1 MDLRRTRNVIVLLL
15 ICLQG
20 STINKAQGYNHRTS
34 SKWPTTGEWLS
45 LLRSLSEPA
54 DVFGPFYPEDYE
66 VNCGPEEI
74 DIMNPF
80 VVATSG
86 QGLCMQY
93 PECANKYCLDDD
105 NRFDNLPVHVVDAR
119 SESDI
124 IKATEFANRFNI
136 PISVKSSGHS
146 MTGASSSSDSLMI
159 WLANYPKDNM
169 VKQNY
174 SDSCD
179 DGVIHDFVI
188 GINAGQNFADIAE
201 AVQNDYHFVS
211 ASEGTVSAS
220 GGWVAGNGLSYTSR
234 KYGLGVDN
242 VVDFQV
248 VLPSGVSVTA
258 DRCKNSELFWS
269 LRGGG
274 GGTFGT
280 VAHMNYKLHP
290 KTPITR
296 MSFSLG
302 PLVENPKYVR
312 QFFNFWIDQA
322 KLLDNRW
329 GGKFSSTGVDLFFIG
344 YQVALQFDSNAKQF
358 VNAFDVFAK
367 SINDDHG
374 VTILDLPSSTVVEYN
389 GWSDILPLL
398 NEEKE
403 YDTEMSFSRYVTNDI
418 VNNKKEELVNLLVSL
433 SLAKSLGSN
442 NFLVGG
448 AINSVGE
455 EATSVHPVTRN
466 SLFMITMNADG
477 YKESLSL
484 LSNSISGSS
493 KNHHGSLE
501 PNWRDSLWG
510 ENYQRLLAYKKM
522 IDPNFLL
529 IPYKS
534 VGYTGQ
540 EVDINNRDGFTYTP
554 PSYFNGDSNS
564 ATVIITDLSSGS
576 TISTTGMTTI
586 LVIFVGVCASLFFL

>member
-1 MDLRRTRNVIVLLL
+1 MYARSCRNLITLLL
-15 ICLQG
+15 ICTQG
-20 STINKAQGYNHRTS
+20 NRIHLAQGYNHRTS

-66 VNCGPEEI
+66 VNCGSEEI

-93 PECANKYCLDDD
+93 PECANKYCLDDVD
-105 NRFDNLPVHVVDAR
+105 RFDNLPVHVVDAR
-119 SESDI
+119 TELDI

-146 MTGASSSSDSLMI
+146 MSGASSSSDSLMI

-169 VKQNY
+169 VKRNY
-174 SDSCD
+174 SDSCN
-179 DGVIHDFVI
+179 DGVIHDAVI

-201 AVQNDYHFVS
+201 AVQNNYHFVS

-220 GGWVAGNGLSYTSR
+220 GGWIAGNGLSYTSR

-280 VAHMNYKLHP
+280 VTHMNYKLHP

-302 PLVENPKYVR
+302 PLVENPKYIR

-329 GGKFSSTGVDLFFIG
+329 GGKFSRSGVDLFFVG
-344 YQVALQFDSNAKQF
+344 YQVTLQFDTNAKQF
-358 VNAFDVFAK
+358 VTAFDNFAK

-389 GWSDILPLL
+389 GWSDVLPLL
-398 NEEKE
+398 NEAKE
-403 YDTEMSFSRYVTNDI
+403 YNSEMSFSRFIPNNI
-418 VNNKKEELVNLLVSL
+418 ANNKKEQLVELLVSL
-433 SLAKSLGSN
+433 SLAKSLGDN

-448 AINSVGE
+448 AINNVAEGS
-455 EATSVHPVTRN
+455 TSVHPVTRS

-477 YKESLSL
+477 YKESLNL
-484 LSNSISGSS
+484 LSNSVSGSS

-522 IDPNFLL
+522 IDPNLLL

-534 VGYTGQ
+534 VGYIGQ

-576 TISTTGMTTI
+576 AISGSGIVTTIS
-586 LVIFVGVCASLFFL
+586 LVIGISLSLLFL